1 MIDCYVM
8 RHWLLIGVS
17 GAVEMPH
24 FYLYL
29 HTDLNDNPEE
39 ESQNGAIFRSSA
51 RHDPWVDRPLHDH
64 ERNKEEKKNIAI
76 AIPTVITIYYINLQ
90 KTS

>member
-39 ESQNGAIFRSSA
+39 ESQNGAISGLLRGVTRGSTG
-51 RHDPWVDRPLHDH
+51 PCMTPT
-64 ERNKEEKKNIAI
+64 EKRKKKR
-76 AIPTVITIYYINLQ
+76 T
-90 KTS
+90 